1 MEFQRHLSKANT
13 PVQDQVEWIKSTS
26 RITSS
31 DGAVIFEMLD
41 VEHPK
46 GWSKNA
52 VDILAQKYFR
62 KAGVPQETLQEI
74 SLNDEKE
81 KNLRPEGLPIWLWPN
96 TPKSKT
102 TFGSETSAKQV
113 FHRLAGAWT
122 YWGWKEGIFAKSSSP
137 EESAKIFYD
146 ELYIML
152 AFQIAAPNSPQF
164 FNTGLH
170 WAYGIE
176 GSASGQWAIDDSG
189 QPFETTNSYERPQPH
204 ACFIQPVTDDLVNP
218 NGMLDLWRKEALL
231 FKQGSGT
238 GSNFSNIRSKGER
251 ISGGGISSGLMSF
264 LEVGDTNAKSIQ
276 SGGTCLASWQK
287 IYTEHGPMEV
297 EKLAKREDGFIC
309 LSYDPPA
316 NRYKA
321 KRAKAWS
328 VGKKQ
333 VVRIT
338 TDKGFFDVTYDHPI
352 KLSTGEFIQASK
364 LISGQSLFACSIDL
378 QDDHV
383 RIHLKNGY
391 KGKEAWARMIA
402 KDILNWDIDGLIVHH
417 VDENNFNNEPSN
429 LEAKTQSHH
438 AGEHARNL
446 VDQGI
451 HVFQTNRFP
460 KSGSNNGMHS
470 DSDFWKDSEKVA
482 SYKQKQSEVMIIG
495 DKAFRIQKL
504 ASNQKMLNTA
514 YKVINAGYSIETFKD
529 YVEGRQAAIG
539 RIPSI
544 TKLLDTI
551 YSRFGN
557 YENFVKEVKINN
569 HRIERIE
576 LLDEYEV
583 FDVEVDCPTL
593 DDKSTK
599 TGHNFVIWPNNEYI
613 GSGIV
618 VANTRRAAKM
628 CILDLDHP
636 EILEFINWKAHEEY
650 KAACMNIGSRILS
663 QGVEG
668 VNFNSFD
675 NIIPSSLTERLSSG
689 GFTPQVF
696 GLDWQGEAITSVQG
710 QNSNNSVRI
719 THRFL
724 DLLQFDHPELESNTW
739 NLINRTDGKVNK
751 TISARDLWHQLCRSA
766 WACGDPGVQ
775 FEDTINYW
783 HTCKA
788 DGKINASNPC
798 SEYLFL
804 DDTACNLA
812 SLNLVSFL
820 DKTTGAI
827 NTKLLL
833 HATRLWTTVLE
844 ISVFMAS
851 FPSKEIALGSYN
863 YRTLGLGYAN
873 LGSLLM
879 RKALPYDSDQGRNL
893 AANLTA
899 IIHGQS
905 YLTSFEMGN
914 ELGAFPRWEANK
926 TLMDEVLFQ
935 HIQYAELSSKYNTE
949 LALEIS
955 KIYKQLSQ
963 EIVNG
968 GCPRNAQVTNIAPT
982 GTISF
987 VMDCDTTGCEPS
999 FQQRSFKSLAGGG
1012 DIILEN
1018 QSIAEALKTLNYTSA
1033 QVLSILQHIKET
1045 GTIETWTL
1053 NGRTLP
1059 EEHLA
1064 VFDCANPGTG
1074 KRSISFL
1081 GHIKMVAVIQPF
1093 LSGGVSKTI
1102 NLPNS
1107 ATIEDV
1113 SEAYLTAHKLGVKSI
1128 ALYRDGSKLDQPLK
1142 SFAKTHQ
1149 PKLIVHEQDVEQ
1161 ITAFDPPTELVFS
1174 NTPNVISINS
1184 SQLPRGHRV
1193 RTPDSGQAFKQKVRL
1208 DGHALY
1214 ITHGLY
1220 PDGTLGEIFLELSK
1234 EGSTV
1239 RALLNSFAK
1248 AISIGIQYGVPL
1260 EKFVESFV
1268 FTKFEPSGIV
1278 EGHEHVKMASSLLDL
1293 IFRTLAIKYLG
1304 QLEYS
1309 NLEAESIAEKVI
1321 SNSKASAF
1329 ASLSAALA
1337 PKQILEDCPYCKNP
1351 SLIRVG
1357 PSCSFCTNCK
1367 RDSGCG

>member
-1 MEFQRHLSKANT
+1 MQFQRLLSKAST
-13 PVQDQVEWIKSTS
+13 PIQDQVEWIKTTS
-26 RITSS
+26 RITSA
-31 DGAVIFEMLD
+31 DGAIIFEMKD

-52 VDILAQKYFR
+52 IDILAQKYFR
-62 KAGVPQETLQEI
+62 KAGVGKEFKFRQESNLPSWLNP
-74 SLNDEKE
+74 SL
-81 KNLRPEGLPIWLWPN
+81 PCEGTI
-96 TPKSKT
+96 
-102 TFGSETSAKQV
+102 FGSESSAKQV

-122 YWGWKEGIFAKSSSP
+122 YWGWKEKIFGKQATPEYSDYSS
-137 EESAKIFYD
+137 EMEKNAQIFYD
-146 ELYIML
+146 ELYLML
-152 AFQIAAPNSPQF
+152 AFQIAAPNSPQW

-176 GSASGQWAIDDSG
+176 GSESGQWAVTEDGTPYQTS
-189 QPFETTNSYERPQPH
+189 NAYERPQPH
-204 ACFIQPVTDDLVNP
+204 ACFIQPVSDDLVNP
-218 NGMLDLWRKEALL
+218 GGIMDLWQREVRL

-238 GSNFSNIRSKGER
+238 GSNFSQIRGKGER
-251 ISGGGISSGLMSF
+251 LSGGGVSSGLMSF
-264 LEVGDTNAKSIQ
+264 LEIGDVSAKSIK
-276 SGGTCLASWQK
+276 SGG
-287 IYTEHGPMEV
+287 V
-297 EKLAKREDGFIC
+297 
-309 LSYDPPA
+309 
-316 NRYKA
+316 
-321 KRAKAWS
+321 
-328 VGKKQ
+328 
-333 VVRIT
+333 
-338 TDKGFFDVTYDHPI
+338 
-352 KLSTGEFIQASK
+352 
-364 LISGQSLFACSIDL
+364 
-378 QDDHV
+378 
-383 RIHLKNGY
+383 
-391 KGKEAWARMIA
+391 
-402 KDILNWDIDGLIVHH
+402 
-417 VDENNFNNEPSN
+417 
-429 LEAKTQSHH
+429 
-438 AGEHARNL
+438 
-446 VDQGI
+446 
-451 HVFQTNRFP
+451 
-460 KSGSNNGMHS
+460 
-470 DSDFWKDSEKVA
+470 
-482 SYKQKQSEVMIIG
+482 
-495 DKAFRIQKL
+495 
-504 ASNQKMLNTA
+504 
-514 YKVINAGYSIETFKD
+514 
-529 YVEGRQAAIG
+529 
-539 RIPSI
+539 
-544 TKLLDTI
+544 
-551 YSRFGN
+551 
-557 YENFVKEVKINN
+557 
-569 HRIERIE
+569 
-576 LLDEYEV
+576 
-583 FDVEVDCPTL
+583 
-593 DDKSTK
+593 
-599 TGHNFVIWPNNEYI
+599 
-613 GSGIV
+613 
-618 VANTRRAAKM
+618 TRRAAKM
-628 CILDLDHP
+628 CVLDLDHP
-636 EILEFINWKAHEEY
+636 EILEFINWKAREEY
-650 KAACMNIGSRILS
+650 KATCMNIGSRILHGDAYI
-663 QGVEG
+663 QGE
-668 VNFNSFD
+668 NAL
-675 NIIPSSLTERLSSG
+675 NIIPSSIHERINQG
-689 GFTPQVF
+689 GFKSEVF

-719 THRFL
+719 TNHFL
-724 DLLQFDHPELESNTW
+724 DMLIKNEIW
-739 NLINRTDGKVNK
+739 NLISRTKDKHGRTHTTK
-751 TISARDLWHQLCRSA
+751 TIKAKQLWYELCRSA

-775 FEDTINYW
+775 FEDTINSW

-788 DGKINASNPC
+788 DGRINASNPC

-851 FPSKEIALGSYN
+851 FPSREIALGSYN

-879 RKALPYDSDQGRNL
+879 QKALPYDSDKGRNL
-893 AANLTA
+893 AAMLTA
-899 IIHGQS
+899 IIHAQS
-905 YLTSFEMGN
+905 YITSFEMGE

-926 TLMDEVLFQ
+926 ESFTEVLEMHCDCISGLGGNDF
-935 HIQYAELSSKYNTE
+935 ELIKLVTNLYTQLRLYSS
-949 LALEIS
+949 ADF
-955 KIYKQLSQ
+955 
-963 EIVNG
+963 G
-968 GCPRNAQVTNIAPT
+968 PRNAQVTNIAPT

-1018 QSIAEALKTLNYTSA
+1018 QSIAEALKVLNYTPA
-1033 QVLSILQHIKET
+1033 QILSILQHIKET

-1059 EEHLA
+1059 EEHLQ

-1081 GHIKMVAVIQPF
+1081 GHIKMVAAIQPF

-1102 NLPNS
+1102 NLPNN

-1142 SFAKTHQ
+1142 SFAKTTQHK
-1149 PKLIVHEQDVEQ
+1149 PIIYEQDVEQ

-1174 NTPNVISINS
+1174 NTPNENVIPINS

-1268 FTKFEPSGIV
+1268 YTKFEPSGIV

-1293 IFRTLAIKYLG
+1293 IFRILAIKYLG
-1304 QLEYS
+1304 QIEYS
-1309 NLEAESIAEKVI
+1309 NLEAESIGEQVI
-1321 SNSKASAF
+1321 NNSPSKASAF
-1329 ASLSAALA
+1329 ASLSAASA
-1337 PKQILEDCPYCKNP
+1337 PKQTLEECPYCKTS